1 MSDKTRN
8 LEWRQRSKEFSDADT
23 ITQVLAATTDT
34 IVLTHPAVKLDSS
47 AGAVTTLT
55 LPDGEPGQI
64 LVLQSIDANDMDVTP
79 ATAYGW
85 SVIALDVIGDTA
97 VLFYAND
104 TAGWIILSL
113 YSVAVD
119 SSPAYTFA

>member
-8 LEWRQRSKEFSDADT
+8 LEWRQRNVVDRDSDT

-85 SVIALDVIGDTA
+85 SVIALDVIGDQA

-113 YSVAVD
+113 FGVA
-119 SSPAYTFA
+119 STPAYTFA